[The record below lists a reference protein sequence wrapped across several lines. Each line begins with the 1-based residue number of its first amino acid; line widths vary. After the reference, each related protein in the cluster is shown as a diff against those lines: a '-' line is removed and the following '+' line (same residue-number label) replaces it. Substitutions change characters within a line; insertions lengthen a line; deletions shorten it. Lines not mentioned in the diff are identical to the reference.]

1 MCPLPNVS
9 ERCAMHV
16 ACPSGYMLHSYVVN
30 GKLLVPLAKILFL
43 DESSTGYQI
52 LYCPT
57 TQPSRVVWVPKCG
70 VCLKY
75 PIVVSYSDDAEL
87 ITFQYRI
94 VSLTSTRALGF
105 NFKVDGK
112 Y

>member
-1 MCPLPNVS
+1 
-9 ERCAMHV
+9 MHA
-16 ACPSGYMLHSYVVN
+16 ACPSGYMLHSCVVG
-30 GKLLVPLAKILFL
+30 GKLLVPLTKILFL
-43 DESSTGYQI
+43 DESTRGYKI

-57 TQPSRVVWVPKCG
+57 TQPNRVVWVSKSD

-87 ITFQYRI
+87 ITFQYRM